1 MGFGGSAQSMITIL
15 KNNKNML
22 SERRNK
28 KHSLTGY
35 KTTNTEF
42 KIGEASPQVL
52 REIRERLQKEQRSKR
67 RKILILFGLIMS
79 LILSVF
85 IFFY

>member
-28 KHSLTGY
+28 KHTLTGY

-52 REIRERLQKEQRSKR
+52 REIRERLQKEQQDRK
-67 RKILILFGLIMS
+67 RKIIVLFSVIMS
-79 LILSVF
+79 VVLSL
-85 IFFY
+85 FFYFF

>member
-22 SERRNK
+22 SEIRNK

-35 KTTNTEF
+35 KTTDTEF

-85 IFFY
+85 IYFY